1 LPPLPKPKKP
11 LQAKVH
17 GGCLG
22 NPISLY
28 SMQSVPQTPHLRRFA
43 GWMMLCAYL
52 AGIQGL
58 APLAFGGVAS
68 LEHGHEVSLS
78 QENGDWHLVLSHPDH
93 EHCGDEEVPHPE
105 DDHGSELAAEDDHHH
120 GPAHVFCFASDTPTA
135 LGAAGLSAP
144 KVTLDA
150 ELIEKCACPEFRIY
164 PVPVYLDCVAARP
177 PPGKPAWL
185 VCLRTTV
192 LIV

>member
-1 LPPLPKPKKP
+1 MTTSPSST
-11 LQAKVH
+11 V
-17 GGCLG
+17 
-22 NPISLY
+22 
-28 SMQSVPQTPHLRRFA
+28 LRRLL
-43 GWMMLCAYL
+43 GWTMMLAYL

-58 APLAFGGVAS
+58 APLAFGAVAA
-68 LEHGHEVSLS
+68 LQHGHEVSLS

-93 EHCGDEEVPHPE
+93 EDCDAEDAPHAEEH
-105 DDHGSELAAEDDHHH
+105 HGSELSAEEDHHHH
-120 GPAHVFCFASDTPTA
+120 GPAHVFCFASDNSNA

-144 KVTLDA
+144 KVNLDA
-150 ELIEKCACPEFRIY
+150 GLVEKCARPEFRIY
-164 PVPVYLDCVAARP
+164 PVPVYLDGVAARP